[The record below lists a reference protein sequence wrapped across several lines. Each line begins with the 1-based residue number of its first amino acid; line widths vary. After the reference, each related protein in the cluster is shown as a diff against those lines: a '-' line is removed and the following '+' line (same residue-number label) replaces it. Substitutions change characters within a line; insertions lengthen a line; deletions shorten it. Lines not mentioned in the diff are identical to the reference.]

1 MSETLRRRLALAL
14 IVLISM
20 LTAVLGVSGPALG
33 ATPTPTPTP
42 VPTTSSTTVIS
53 AGATCQPSATAGCV
67 SGTLRDVNGNG
78 VKGVRM
84 RLDGASGATAAAT
97 SNADGH
103 FTFTVAKSGSYALT
117 LVTTS
122 LPKGITA
129 PLPKRTIT
137 VALNAL
143 EPAFF
148 NLKGTF
154 KGSKASADAA
164 STSPL
169 LQIWDQITSGLLLG
183 LLLALASIGLSLIYG
198 TTGLSNFAHAEQ
210 ITLGGLLAYLFAVQL
225 HLPLVVAAVITIVL
239 CAASGFA
246 QDRLIWGPLR
256 RRGLGLVPLTVVT
269 IGLSLALEYIY
280 QYSFGGT
287 VLSVS
292 SAVQVQTGPLDLTP
306 IAYLSMGISVVVLV
320 LIGLIL
326 QRTRIGRATRAVSD
340 NRALSAASGIDVD
353 RIIRLVWTV
362 SMGLAGLAGILYA
375 LVYGGI
381 AWNTGQ
387 ALLLLIFAAV
397 TLGGLGTAFGALVG
411 SLVIGL
417 VVQLSALFLAG
428 DAKFATA
435 LVILIL
441 VLLLRPQGILGRS
454 ERVG

>member
-1 MSETLRRRLALAL
+1 MSEDLRRLTLALVAL
-14 IVLISM
+14 IATLA
-20 LTAVLGVSGPALG
+20 AVLGAAAPAL
-33 ATPTPTPTP
+33 AVTSTPAPAPTI
-42 VPTTSSTTVIS
+42 SSTAVIAAS
-53 AGATCQPSATAGCV
+53 ATCLPSSTAGCV
-67 SGTLRDVNGNG
+67 SGTLRDGNGNG
-78 VKGVRM
+78 VKGVQM
-84 RLDGASGATAAAT
+84 RLDGAGGATASAI
-97 SNADGH
+97 SNTDGR
-103 FTFTVAKSGSYALT
+103 FTFTVTKAGAYALT
-117 LVTTS
+117 LVTTT
-122 LPKGITA
+122 LPKGIVS
-129 PLPKRTIT
+129 PIPKRTVT
-137 VALNAL
+137 VVLNAL

-154 KGSKASADAA
+154 KGSKTSDDGTN
-164 STSPL
+164 TSPL
-169 LQIWDQITSGLLLG
+169 LQVWDQTTSGLLLG

-210 ITLGGLLAYLFAVQL
+210 LTLGGLLAYLFAVQL
-225 HLPLVVAAVITIVL
+225 HLPLIIGAAIAIVL
-239 CAASGFA
+239 CALSGFV

-269 IGLSLALEYIY
+269 IGLSLALEYAY
-280 QYSFGGT
+280 QYCFGGT
-287 VLSVS
+287 VLSLS
-292 SAVQVQTGPLDLTP
+292 SSVQVQTGPLDLTP
-306 IAYLSMGISVVVLV
+306 IAYLSMGISVVVLI

-381 AWNTGQ
+381 SWNTGQ
-387 ALLLLIFAAV
+387 TLLLLIFAAV

-417 VVQLSALFLAG
+417 IVQLSALFLAG

-441 VLLLRPQGILGRS
+441 VLLLRPQGILGRR

>member
-1 MSETLRRRLALAL
+1 MPQALRRRLTLAL
-14 IVLISM
+14 ILLLAM
-20 LTAVLGVSGPALG
+20 LAALVGLPGPAL
-33 ATPTPTPTP
+33 AATPTPTP
-42 VPTTSSTTVIS
+42 VPTASSAAVITAS
-53 AGATCQPSATAGCV
+53 AACQPSATVGCV
-67 SGTLRDVNGNG
+67 VGTLRDGNGNG
-78 VKGVRM
+78 VKGVQM
-84 RLDGASGATAAAT
+84 RLDGSSGATAAAT
-97 SNADGH
+97 SNADGR
-103 FTFTVAKSGSYALT
+103 FIFTVGKAGSYALT
-117 LVTTS
+117 LVATS

-129 PLPKRTIT
+129 PLPKRTIA

-154 KGSKASADAA
+154 KGSKASDD
-164 STSPL
+164 STSAGPL
-169 LQIWDQITSGLLLG
+169 LQIWDRVTSGLLLG

-225 HLPLVVAAVITIVL
+225 KLPLILAAVITIVL
-239 CAASGFA
+239 CAVSGFA

-292 SAVQVQTGPLDLTP
+292 STVQVQTGPLDLTP

-340 NRALSAASGIDVD
+340 NRALSAASGIDVE

-387 ALLLLIFAAV
+387 SLLLLVFAAV

-441 VLLLRPQGILGRS
+441 VLLLRPQGILGRR